1 MTHSVDMISTWAQAD
16 LPPCPHT
23 PDTAR
28 GKEAAGASGA
38 ETSPDD
44 TAGAAHRKVAGVT
57 MSQMLV
63 HEHRDRVDPSRL
75 ERHLPEL
82 LQQYVPDT
90 TPLAALPQV
99 RSDREQMAAQTA

>member
-1 MTHSVDMISTWAQAD
+1 
-16 LPPCPHT
+16 
-23 PDTAR
+23 
-28 GKEAAGASGA
+28 
-38 ETSPDD
+38 
-44 TAGAAHRKVAGVT
+44 

-99 RSDREQMAAQTA
+99 RSDRERMAAQTA